1 MVKTTTLVYMVR
13 KLWYLWLENFGIYGI
28 LHLPCKIC
36 IYLVFM
42 LSFIIIQKSAYDH
55 KIFWDR
61 IHEHLY
67 ALYTHND
74 FFLLSFHRFSD
85 FIKNCLIRIK
95 SIKTTSYVFQTYIL
109 TLQKALTKFLCVY
122 SFRSWKNIFDRHTN
136 RWPIKKRLYELVVC
150 KGFWPV
156 LACRRGG
163 GELTLDTI

>member
-1 MVKTTTLVYMVR
+1 MVR
-13 KLWYLWLENFGIYGI
+13 KLWHLYFEKKICYLCLDNFGIYGI

-42 LSFIIIQKSAYDH
+42 FSFMIIQKSAYDH

-74 FFLLSFHRFSD
+74 IFLLSFHTFND
-85 FIKNCLIRIK
+85 FIINCLHIK

-109 TLQKALTKFLCVY
+109 TLKNHKTNFMWVY
-122 SFRSWKNIFDRHTN
+122 PFRSWKDIFDRHTN
-136 RWPIKKRLYELVVC
+136 RWNIKKILYELVVC